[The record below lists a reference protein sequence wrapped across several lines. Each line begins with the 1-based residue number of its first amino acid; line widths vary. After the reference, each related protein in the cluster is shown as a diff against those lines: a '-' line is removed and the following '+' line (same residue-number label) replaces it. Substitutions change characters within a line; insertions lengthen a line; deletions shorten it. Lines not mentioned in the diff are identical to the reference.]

1 MKKYLCLIGTL
12 ALPQIAWANAE
23 SDSLQ
28 VHRLQEVAVIGT
40 RATKKT
46 PMSYSNV
53 KREELKK
60 LNLGQDV
67 PYLLLLQP
75 SVVST
80 SDAGTGIGYTGIRVR
95 GVDATGTNVTAN
107 GVPINDSESQGV
119 FWVNMPDLTSSLE
132 EMQLQ
137 RGIGTSS
144 NGAGSFG
151 ASLNMRTNNL
161 STRAYGELSL
171 SGGSFATFR
180 RNVRVGTG
188 TLAGHWAVDARLSKI
203 TSDGYV
209 DRGSVDLTS
218 YFVQAGYFNGG
229 TVLKFVTFGG
239 KEITGIAWNGISP
252 EQEQTLGRRYNSAG
266 DMMIDGKAGV
276 RYYHNTDN
284 YNQGHN
290 HLILTQRLS
299 PSLNLNLTGHYTK
312 GFGYTHEYRTGQKL
326 VKYAL
331 KPYTTSDGS
340 TVSRTSLIR
349 RKYLDNDFVGLIGNL
364 NWKPEGW
371 DITLGISG
379 NHYTGLHY
387 GELPWIAHY
396 PTVVYPEDRYY
407 ESKGSKLDLSSYL
420 KLSYQV
426 TPQLSIYGDIQYR
439 HIDYKITG
447 TGDGYSDK
455 LSAMQTL
462 HVDERFDFLN
472 PKAGLYWQWHKQHH
486 AYASIAI
493 AHREP
498 KRSMYTDAGVDAPLP
513 KPEKMIDY
521 ELGYGF
527 SSPRLSLSANLYY
540 MHYRDQ
546 LVMSGK
552 WSDVGE
558 ALLENIPDSYRLG
571 VELSASAKP
580 LDCLR
585 LDASLAL
592 SRNKLKDYNYTYAV
606 YDDSYE
612 WTGEKT
618 IVHQDVDIAYSPQ
631 VVASGALTFTRGGFE
646 ASLIGQ
652 AVGSQYLDNT
662 ANSGRQLPAY
672 TIANLRLGYRIPI
685 KRFAK
690 EWSISLLV
698 NNLFDKQ
705 YHSNGWVYD
714 MGIKTNGST
723 AFNDLRLYP
732 QAGINCLVGTTLTF

>member
-1 MKKYLCLIGTL
+1 ML
-12 ALPQIAWANAE
+12 ATSLWANNDG
-23 SDSLQ
+23 DSLR
-28 VHRLQEVAVIGT
+28 VHRLQEIAVIGT
-40 RATKKT
+40 KATRQT

-53 KREELKK
+53 KKESLKK
-60 LNLGQDV
+60 INLGQDV

-75 SVVST
+75 SVVAT

-95 GVDATGTNVTAN
+95 GVDATGTNVTVN

-161 STRAYGELSL
+161 SSGAYGELSL
-171 SGGSFATFR
+171 SGGSFNTIR
-180 RNVRVGTG
+180 RNVRVGSG
-188 TLAGHWAVDARLSKI
+188 ILAGHWAVDARLSKI

-218 YFVQAGYFNGG
+218 YFVQAGYFKGN
-229 TVLKFVTFGG
+229 TILKYLSFGG

-252 EQEQTLGRRYNSAG
+252 KDEASLGRRYNSAG
-266 DMMIDGKAGV
+266 DMLIDGKAGV

-284 YNQGHN
+284 YAQNHH

-299 PSLNLNLTGHYTK
+299 PALNLNLTGHYTK
-312 GFGYTHEYRTGQKL
+312 GFGYTHEYRTKQSL

-331 KPYTTSDGS
+331 LPYTKNDGS
-340 TVSRTSLIR
+340 QVKRSDLIR

-364 NWKPEGW
+364 NWKPERW
-371 DITLGISG
+371 DITLGFSG
-379 NHYTGLHY
+379 NHYSGLHY
-387 GELPWIAHY
+387 GELPWISNY
-396 PTVVYPEDRYY
+396 PTTIYPTDRYY
-407 ESKGSKLDLSSYL
+407 ESKGVKLDMSTYL
-420 KLSYQV
+420 KINYQLS
-426 TPQLSIYGDIQYR
+426 PQLSIFGDIQYR
-439 HIDYKITG
+439 HIDYTITG
-447 TGDGYSDK
+447 TGDGYSEK
-455 LSAMQTL
+455 LSKMQTL
-462 HVDERFDFLN
+462 NVDEQFDFLN

-486 AYASIAI
+486 LYTSVAL

-498 KRSMYTDAGVDAPLP
+498 KRSMYTDAGVDTALP
-513 KPEKMIDY
+513 RHEQLIDY

-527 SSPRLSLSANLYY
+527 SSPRLSFSANLYY
-540 MHYRDQ
+540 MHYHNQ
-546 LVMSGK
+546 LVMNGK

-558 ALLENIPDSYRLG
+558 ALLENIPSSYRLG
-571 VELSASAKP
+571 IELSTSARL

-585 LDASLAL
+585 LEASLAL
-592 SRNKLKDYNYTYAV
+592 SRSKLKDYNYTYAV
-606 YDDSYE
+606 YDNSGQ
-612 WTGEKT
+612 WIGERSVT
-618 IVHQDVDIAYSPQ
+618 HTDVDIAYSPQ
-631 VVASGALTFTRGGFE
+631 VVASGALTFSRGGFE
-646 ASLIGQ
+646 ASLVGQ
-652 AVGSQYLDNT
+652 SIGSQYLDNT
-662 ANSGRQLPAY
+662 ANNGRQLPAY
-672 TIANLRLGYRIPI
+672 TLAHLRLGYKLPTQG
-685 KRFAK
+685 FAK
-690 EWSISLLV
+690 DWRLSLMI

-714 MGIKTNGST
+714 MGIKADGST

-732 QAGINCLVGTTLTF
+732 QAGINCLIGTTISF